1 MKETIELTKIF
12 LKSSISSMDEKMGVK
27 GKQKAKLILYILL
40 ALYFVGLVSFFS

>member
-27 GKQKAKLILYILL
+27 RKAKGQINIIHFISTLFCRTRFI
-40 ALYFVGLVSFFS
+40 F